1 MWVVEVAVV
10 NVPPLGLEADL
21 LISTHS
27 LEVSYIL
34 QRALCGE
41 VVWVFLK
48 LQADSIIWL
57 CLVLEL

>member
-1 MWVVEVAVV
+1 M
-10 NVPPLGLEADL
+10 NVPPPGLEADL

-27 LEVSYIL
+27 LEVNYIL

-48 LQADSIIWL
+48 LQADNIIWL